1 LERGSDKHSPRVDE
15 EMDHET
21 RSLQQGAPLESRVEE
36 FREQEGPG
44 EDQPTPESRLTKGRT
59 GSLDPE
65 GRTGSLDLDDA
76 EARSELARY
85 LDPSAFPAERD
96 GLVANAEANNAP
108 EVVQERLQALPAGRT
123 YEALPDVWAG
133 LGSTVEHRF

>member
-15 EMDHET
+15 ELDHET
-21 RSLQQGAPLESRVEE
+21 RSLQQGAPIESRVEE

-44 EDQPTPESRLTKGRT
+44 EDQPTPEPRLT
-59 GSLDPE
+59 E

-76 EARSELARY
+76 EARSDIARY
-85 LDPSAFPAERD
+85 LDPSAFPADRE

-108 EVVQERLQALPAGRT
+108 GAVLERLQALPAGRT
-123 YEALPDVWAG
+123 YEAMPDVWAA
-133 LGSTVEHRF
+133 LGGTVEHRF